1 MLTFL
6 KRMQGARDNRKGRLI
21 NLMICSMHIL
31 TPVLALYSI
40 MITLGQQS
48 DLRQVV
54 KTYVMLGFIMN
65 VDVLV
70 AKDFPDEVLKNA
82 EEINKLGGLRISK
95 DYNLYSL
102 IFARMSE
109 SPGMLLH
116 EIPNI
121 LANLWFSVLINF

>member
-6 KRMQGARDNRKGRLI
+6 KGMQGARDNRKGRLI

>member
-6 KRMQGARDNRKGRLI
+6 KGMQGARDNRKGRLI

-48 DLRQVV
+48 DPRQVV

>member
-1 MLTFL
+1 
-6 KRMQGARDNRKGRLI
+6 
-21 NLMICSMHIL
+21 MICSMHIL